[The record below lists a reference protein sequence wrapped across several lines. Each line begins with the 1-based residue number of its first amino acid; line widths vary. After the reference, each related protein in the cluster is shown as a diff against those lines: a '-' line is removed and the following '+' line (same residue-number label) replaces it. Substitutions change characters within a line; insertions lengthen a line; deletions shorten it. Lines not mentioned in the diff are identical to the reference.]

1 MRIIIAVIADN
12 AWIGVMQMSKD
23 ISTIFTKE
31 KNERCGRKGYF
42 GFKRE
47 KETVITPK
55 DYGMF
60 LQKRKYKK

>member
-1 MRIIIAVIADN
+1 L
-12 AWIGVMQMSKD
+12 SKD

-31 KNERCGRKGYF
+31 QNKSCGRKGYC

-55 DYGMF
+55 DYGEF
-60 LQKRKYKK
+60 LLKRKCKK

>member
-1 MRIIIAVIADN
+1 
-12 AWIGVMQMSKD
+12 MSKD

-47 KETVITPK
+47 KALKVV
-55 DYGMF
+55 
-60 LQKRKYKK
+60 KRHMCDSAGEKAVE